1 MNGPTD
7 TEDTPNSGPHAADS
21 DDERLLDH
29 HLEELLAA
37 LGAGAPLGPEASP
50 DASA

>member
-1 MNGPTD
+1 MNGPTN
-7 TEDTPNSGPHAADS
+7 TEDKPNPGPPGADS

-37 LGAGAPLGPEASP
+37 LGADAPLGQQAPI